1 MTVPEDRQEV
11 TAFVCIGDNSSFLI
25 VNPVR
30 RPATVMDISVAAES
44 ARPLGLTTSRVVEYA
59 PAGRPNSTI
68 WAVPFPPAGSITV
81 AVELPTVWPA

>member
-1 MTVPEDRQEV
+1 
-11 TAFVCIGDNSSFLI
+11 
-25 VNPVR
+25 
-30 RPATVMDISVAAES
+30 MDISVAAES

-81 AVELPTVWPA
+81 AVEIPTVWPAQLWNTPKTIPMEPPFAVLV